1 MKPEQV
7 RQILDTICKEWN
19 GKEEQ
24 APNICIL
31 HGRGATA
38 IIQATYPTWE
48 LDGDILKVNFL
59 DSRHVRWLT
68 CESIDCIGTQ

>member
-7 RQILDTICKEWN
+7 KKILDAICEEWS

-24 APNICIL
+24 APNISIL

-38 IIQATYPTWE
+38 IIQTTYPAWE

-59 DSRHVRWLT
+59 DGCHVRWIT
-68 CESIDCIGTQ
+68 CESIDCIGI

>member
-7 RQILDTICKEWN
+7 KKILDTICEEWD
-19 GKEEQ
+19 GKES
-24 APNICIL
+24 APNISIL

-38 IIQATYPTWE
+38 IIQATYPAWE

-59 DSRHVRWLT
+59 DGYHARWIT
-68 CESIDCIGTQ
+68 CESIDCIGI